1 MGAGPLTAAPVVLPE
16 GPRVQ
21 GRIRHLLTS
30 PQGAQATA
38 IVVFI
43 GAWQLLT
50 LVATRVPGPVEVVQ
64 FLYIEITG
72 GSHGGIVTGQFFEH
86 FAVTLRHFSIGLF
99 LGFTAGLLAGVLIGS
114 FGIARALLNDTVLVL
129 LTMPAFV
136 WAFLTT
142 MWFGITWRAPVLTV
156 AFTAFPF
163 VAVNVAQGVRSITPE
178 LKNMSSAFDV
188 SRWKQFRHLTLAAV
202 TGYIFAGLRFAIIV
216 GWNGILLSEWFSGQS
231 GVGFRTRYWFDA
243 NRYRGFVG
251 WVIVFIVFIVV
262 LDRLI
267 LNRLQARAF
276 RWRDPI
282 AVKSEL
288 SKSEFPNP
296 DQVGA

>member
-1 MGAGPLTAAPVVLPE
+1 MTAAPVAIPE
-16 GPRVQ
+16 GPTEP
-21 GRIRHLLTS
+21 GRLRQALTS
-30 PQGAQATA
+30 PQGAQLTA
-38 IVVFI
+38 LVVFV

-50 LVATRVPGPVEVVQ
+50 LIAPRVPGPVEVAQ

-72 GSHGGIVTGQFFEH
+72 GSHGGIITGEFFEH
-86 FAVTLRHFSIGLF
+86 FAKTLSHFAFGLLLAF
-99 LGFTAGLLAGVLIGS
+99 VPGLLAGVLIGS
-114 FGIARALLNDTVLVL
+114 SRIASALLNDTVLVL

-142 MWFGITWRAPVLTV
+142 MWFGISWRAPVLTV
-156 AFTAFPF
+156 AFAAFPF
-163 VAVNVAQGVRSITPE
+163 VAINVAQGVRSITPD

-188 SRWKQFRHLTLAAV
+188 KPWKRFRHLTLAAV

-216 GWNGILLSEWFSGQS
+216 SWNGILLSEWFSGQS

-262 LDRLI
+262 LDRMV

-276 RWRDPI
+276 RWRDPVE
-282 AVKSEL
+282 VKTEVPKL
-288 SKSEFPNP
+288 E
-296 DQVGA
+296 QVGT

>member
-1 MGAGPLTAAPVVLPE
+1 V
-16 GPRVQ
+16 
-21 GRIRHLLTS
+21 
-30 PQGAQATA
+30 TA
-38 IVVFI
+38 IFVFV
-43 GAWQLLT
+43 ALWQLVT
-50 LVATRVPGPVEVVQ
+50 LVAPRVPGPVDVTR
-64 FLYIEITG
+64 FLYTEITG

-86 FAVTLRHFSIGLF
+86 FAVTLQKFSLGL
-99 LGFTAGLLAGVLIGS
+99 LIGFTAGLLVGVVIGMS
-114 FGIARALLNDTVLVL
+114 GLARALLNDTVLVL

-142 MWFGITWRAPVLTV
+142 MWFGISWRAPVLTV

-163 VAVNVAQGVRSITPE
+163 VAINVAQGARAITPE
-178 LKNMSSAFDV
+178 LKNMSTAFEV
-188 SRWKQFRHLTLAAV
+188 GRTKRFRHLIVPAI

-262 LDRLI
+262 LDRLV

-276 RWRDPI
+276 RWRDPLQGEI
-282 AVKSEL
+282 DL
-288 SKSEFPNP
+288 SHQE
-296 DQVGA
+296 QAGA

>member
-1 MGAGPLTAAPVVLPE
+1 VGQGP
-16 GPRVQ
+16 PRQ
-21 GRIRHLLTS
+21 GRLHQALTS
-30 PQGAQATA
+30 PQGAQITA
-38 IVVFI
+38 IVVFVLL
-43 GAWQLLT
+43 WQMLT
-50 LVATRVPGPVEVVQ
+50 LVATRVPGPIEVTQ

-86 FAVTLRHFSIGLF
+86 FAITLQRFSVGL
-99 LGFTAGLLAGVLIGS
+99 LIGFTAGLLVGVIIGLS
-114 FGIARALLNDTVLVL
+114 GLARALLNDTVLVL

-142 MWFGITWRAPVLTV
+142 MWFGISWRAPVLTV

-163 VAVNVAQGVRSITPE
+163 VAVNVAQGARAITPE
-178 LKNMSSAFDV
+178 LKNMSSAFEV
-188 SRWKQFRHLTLAAV
+188 GRAKRFRHLIVPAV

-216 GWNGILLSEWFSGQS
+216 GWNGILLSEWFSGQA

-262 LDRLI
+262 LDRLV

-276 RWRDPI
+276 RWRDPTE
-282 AVKSEL
+282 AEVDL
-288 SKSEFPNP
+288 SRLE
-296 DQVGA
+296 QVGA

>member
-1 MGAGPLTAAPVVLPE
+1 LTAAQLSLE
-16 GPRVQ
+16 TGPPSQ
-21 GRIRHLLTS
+21 GRLRQILTS
-30 PQGAQATA
+30 PQGAQVTA

-43 GAWQLLT
+43 TLWQLLT
-50 LVATRVPGPVEVVQ
+50 LVAPRVPGPGEVAQ

-72 GSHGGIVTGQFFEH
+72 GSHGGIITGEFFEH
-86 FAVTLRHFSIGLF
+86 FAITLRRFSLGL
-99 LGFTAGLLAGVLIGS
+99 LIGFTAGVLVGVVIGLS
-114 FGIARALLNDTVLVL
+114 GLARALLNDTVLVL

-142 MWFGITWRAPVLTV
+142 MWFGISWRAPVLTV

-163 VAVNVAQGVRSITPE
+163 VAINVAQGARAITPE
-178 LKNMSSAFDV
+178 LKNMSTAFEV
-188 SRWKQFRHLTLAAV
+188 GRTKRFRHLIVPAI

-216 GWNGILLSEWFSGQS
+216 GWNGILLSEWFSGQA

-262 LDRLI
+262 LDRLV
-267 LNRLQARAF
+267 LNRLQSRAF
-276 RWRDPI
+276 RWRDP
-282 AVKSEL
+282 VESEIDL
-288 SKSEFPNP
+288 SAQE
-296 DQVGA
+296 QVGM